1 MFRTVSSVLAAMAV
15 AAIAAPAMA
24 EGADPAAIL
33 AGAPASA
40 ELSQPALDY
49 AKAVSADALKDEA
62 GAEAMSAQ
70 ALEETSGAQN
80 TVIQSVTDQ
89 NLVASNSGNKV
100 EAGGGITFGDVSFGD
115 NAFTGFNGLGV
126 IVVNTGANNNLQGA
140 IGVNIVPN

>member
-1 MFRTVSSVLAAMAV
+1 MFRIVTSVLAALTV
-15 AAIAAPAMA
+15 AAFAAPALA

-33 AGAPASA
+33 AGSPASA

-49 AKAVSADALKDEA
+49 AMSFGANALKDEA
-62 GAEAMSAQ
+62 GAEEMSAK
-70 ALEETSGAQN
+70 ALEETSGAAN

-89 NLVASNSGNKV
+89 KLIAANSGNTV
-100 EAGGGITFGDVSFGD
+100 EVGGGISFGDVSFGD